1 MSSPIQL
8 CSVQQDRQHVNR
20 ALTIGIIQIQAAS
33 WPLASRTSAVTSHT
47 AASAVPPAGERDVVK
62 YVNQIDQDRRW
73 SIGIVSRSAVAV
85 HDQADL

>member
-33 WPLASRTSAVTSHT
+33 RTSAVTSHT
-47 AASAVPPAGERDVVK
+47 AAGAVPPAGERDVVK

-73 SIGIVSRSAVAV
+73 SIGIVSRSAVV
-85 HDQADL
+85 IHDQADL